1 MPDEVLDELIEL
13 ITVDAYGDEGYWAFL
28 QQFVDDW
35 TFPVRATLAGMPVQ
49 VTGVDFDGNERR
61 GLVAILERADPNHDP
76 AVVSL
81 IDIEGPEADSATRLL
96 LAAYRRWLGIT

>member
-1 MPDEVLDELIEL
+1 MFADDELDDLIEE

-28 QQFVDDW
+28 QAFVDELD
-35 TFPVRATLAGMPVQ
+35 FPVQAPLAGMPVQ

-61 GLVAILERADPNHDP
+61 GLVALLDRADGPTN
-76 AVVSL
+76 VSL
-81 IDIEGPEADSATRLL
+81 IDIELAEVDHAGRRL